1 MLKTTQMRNTVS
13 VAAVITVLCL
23 PLLNSLPVYADDT
36 QTADTSEV
44 SVYTI
49 ERNDPSPL
57 NTLKQEVLIDKKYA
71 KLAEKLANVKT
82 IAEAKARLGQD
93 ASAEFQLGVVAS
105 MEDYSA
111 TGAVYTPAITE
122 QEITDYLAGIQPLF
136 DADPLKEI
144 LIQRPC
150 HSDSCSTG
158 SV

>member
-57 NTLKQEVLIDKKYA
+57 NTLKQEVLEKYA
-71 KLAEKLANVKT
+71 EKSGDLKMEEINV
-82 IAEAKARLGQD
+82 D
-93 ASAEFQLGVVAS
+93 ASSISTSTLDWTRTGLQPAAIQVSVVVQN
-105 MEDYSA
+105 EDGTKKTA
-111 TGAVYTPAITE
+111 AAVFI
-122 QEITDYLAGIQPLF
+122 
-136 DADPLKEI
+136 
-144 LIQRPC
+144 
-150 HSDSCSTG
+150 
-158 SV
+158 